1 MTSLSPLFFCNVSF
15 SLYKCKRLFCTVVS
29 DEHGRSCI
37 ANSLMWAWIW
47 RMSHI
52 FRLYQIMHKD
62 FKLYIYYFRVFI
74 HILSFQAGN
83 FSPGNTRI
91 FPYKSNMFIGF
102 SITAVKRFSDYGA
115 FVHRLPQGLD
125 LIRAAFRT
133 QKNRSLNAANQRI
146 RKCAN

>member
-1 MTSLSPLFFCNVSF
+1 MFIFHSF
-15 SLYKCKRLFCTVVS
+15 SVTSFRLLGHRVVWIS
-29 DEHGRSCI
+29 MT
-37 ANSLMWAWIW
+37 AFIW
-47 RMSHI
+47 RMLRI
-52 FRLYQIMHKD
+52 LRLYGSIQQN
-62 FKLYIYYFRVFI
+62 FKLYMYYFQGFI
-74 HILSFQAGN
+74 QILSFQAGN

-102 SITAVKRFSDYGA
+102 SITAVKRFSHNGA